1 MSSEAEQNKAL
12 VRRLF
17 EARGKPDMDA
27 VEKMASP
34 LPQPH
39 WCFPASNSTG
49 KVSKRMTLEYHAA
62 FSSTRFIVEA
72 GSRSRRW

>member
-1 MSSEAEQNKAL
+1 MDVVAQPLSKNATWQKDKKEETTVSSEAEQNKAL

-27 VEKMASP
+27 VEKMRSP

-39 WCFPASNSTG
+39 
-49 KVSKRMTLEYHAA
+49 
-62 FSSTRFIVEA
+62 
-72 GSRSRRW
+72 